1 MQHWVVKNTNPI
13 QLRSPGVAD
22 HFKTSFKAKLQQA
35 IDNENLLAFKGK
47 NRCERRLI
55 GGKPLT
61 NCTKIL
67 ANQKR
72 ISTAERIRTGK
83 LVNRP
88 IRAFMSKSRSAGIIP
103 FTE

>member
-1 MQHWVVKNTNPI
+1 VQHWVVKNTNPI

-47 NRCERRLI
+47 NRCKRRLI
-55 GGKPLT
+55 GT
-61 NCTKIL
+61 QIINQSHKIL

-72 ISTAERIRTGK
+72 ISTAERIRTGQ